1 MTANSLVRTDFPPTP
16 GLRPGAPFSGFE
28 RRDYQHAANVLD
40 QARDALELIDAAA
53 TLPLVNAA
61 KRICLACKQAR
72 DEAEWHGKA
81 LAEVTEREQTLE
93 RELDALLELIDTA
106 QSTAPIEDVTG
117 SVPIPIGATERATGG
132 NRPSHH
138 AGELRERIRDALDS
152 LRRRATDVC
161 SDPDSVV
168 KPLALYRGDGPRA
181 ETSPS
186 SATQSK
192 NPESV
197 SHRDDAPPSIAVCC
211 LGSFQVYLNDRL
223 VSELRNGKAK
233 AVLKYLLVHHDRP
246 IHKDVL
252 MDLFWPDADAE
263 RARNN
268 LNVTIHHIRR
278 TLSEPQGYAHI
289 LFDDDCYRLNPELH
303 VWIDAESFS
312 THFNLGHALE
322 RHGDH
327 DAAIREYCAADA
339 LYGGQFLEEDRYEDW
354 ARPKRRALEE
364 DYLTLLD
371 RLAGYSFERGDY
383 DRCLAVC
390 HKILSVDA
398 CRESAHRRMMRCFA
412 HREEPYL
419 AMRQFHRCA
428 RALDVE
434 LATAPSR
441 ATVELVQRIRNR
453 VRV

>member
-1 MTANSLVRTDFPPTP
+1 MTANSLMRIDFPPTP
-16 GLRPGAPFSGFE
+16 GLRPGALFPGFE
-28 RRDYQHAANVLD
+28 RRDYLSAANILD
-40 QARDALELIDAAA
+40 EARTALEQADATA
-53 TLPLVNAA
+53 TVPLLNAA
-61 KRICLACKQAR
+61 KRICLACKQAH

-81 LAEVTEREQTLE
+81 LAEVAERERTLE

-106 QSTAPIEDVTG
+106 ESTAPIEDVTG
-117 SVPIPIGATERATGG
+117 AVPIPISATDRSTGG
-132 NRPSHH
+132 SRRSVHT
-138 AGELRERIRDALDS
+138 GGLRDRIRGALDS
-152 LRRRATDVC
+152 LRRRAEDAR

-168 KPLALYRGDGPRA
+168 MPLALHRGDGSGA
-181 ETSPS
+181 DASAS
-186 SATQSK
+186 SAMQSM
-192 NPESV
+192 NLESV

-233 AVLKYLLVHHDRP
+233 SVLKYLVVHHDRP
-246 IHKDVL
+246 ISKDVL
-252 MDLFWPDADAE
+252 MDLFWPDADAD
-263 RARNN
+263 RARKN

-289 LFDDDCYRLNPELH
+289 LFEDDCYRLNPGLH

-312 THFNLGHALE
+312 AHFNLGHALE
-322 RHGDH
+322 RHGDL
-327 DAAIREYCAADA
+327 DGAIREYCAADA

-390 HKILSVDA
+390 HKILAVDA

-428 RALDVE
+428 RALDIE
-434 LATAPSR
+434 LATAPSP
-441 ATVELVQRIRNR
+441 ATVELVQRIRR
-453 VRV
+453 RASV